1 MKRIFIVIAVSVMT
15 FAFTGCGIYNKYT
28 SSSEISSDASGTSE
42 DVTAAQAESS
52 IAELSWREF
61 FTDPLLQ
68 QLIDSVLQRNTDAKS
83 ARIAVEQAEI
93 SLRATKLGYLPS
105 VTFAPSVGVNSYLSE
120 GSLVPTLTYSLPL
133 QINWDLDIF
142 AVNTNQEARAA
153 FYPKISLQGILSWG
167 NNSGM
172 IPNPGSLLLN
182 ALASVVQPI
191 FAQGKLKANL
201 KINQLSEEDIAQQYV
216 QTVIN
221 AGNQVNEALADC
233 QAAQEK
239 DVYYKRQVEVLQE
252 AYMGTHEL
260 MDNGKASYSEVL
272 SAQEGLL
279 SAQISEATNL
289 YNGARALI
297 AIYIAFGGGT
307 K

>member
-1 MKRIFIVIAVSVMT
+1 MQICVSEGQQVKKGTTLFVIDSRNAQL
-15 FAFTGCGIYNKYT
+15 
-28 SSSEISSDASGTSE
+28 ELE
-42 DVTAAQAESS
+42 AAQANLKVS
-52 IAELSWREF
+52 
-61 FTDPLLQ
+61 
-68 QLIDSVLQRNTDAKS
+68 QLTEED
-83 ARIAVEQAEI
+83 
-93 SLRATKLGYLPS
+93 
-105 VTFAPSVGVNSYLSE
+105 
-120 GSLVPTLTYSLPL
+120 
-133 QINWDLDIF
+133 
-142 AVNTNQEARAA
+142 
-153 FYPKISLQGILSWG
+153 
-167 NNSGM
+167 
-172 IPNPGSLLLN
+172 LLN
-182 ALASVVQPI
+182 R
-191 FAQGKLKANL
+191 
-201 KINQLSEEDIAQQYV
+201 YV

-260 MDNGKASYSEVL
+260 MDNGKANYLEVL

-297 AIYIAFGGGT
+297 ALYIALGGGA